1 MEPSCKIEIRLTAK
15 FSAERRLAVKVD
27 SSGAAKRR
35 VPGEPEWRGRQRY
48 HEGARCAFECN
59 VGFRFVVCPLTVL
72 PSCTLHR
79 APPHITQGVASQA
92 NQARQRPRNGVAVG
106 AFFVRRTCAHNPP
119 RTIVRF
125 APAAIS
131 PTDRVISCPPHNI
144 IMISP
149 WATA

>member
-79 APPHITQGVASQA
+79 APPRTSRKAWRLKPTRPDSGPEMEWLSGHFLSGEPVRTTHHAQSSAS
-92 NQARQRPRNGVAVG
+92 RQPQSHRL
-106 AFFVRRTCAHNPP
+106 
-119 RTIVRF
+119 
-125 APAAIS
+125 
-131 PTDRVISCPPHNI
+131 
-144 IMISP
+144 
-149 WATA
+149 TA